1 MTENLKSLRSTCHNY
16 KVFPL
21 SKFAI
26 NDAIHI
32 VAVQKGYGCIRCG
45 KPCLVVKKD
54 EKQ

>member
-1 MTENLKSLRSTCHNY
+1 MTENLKLLRSICHNY

-26 NDAIHI
+26 NAAGHLID
-32 VAVQKGYGCIRCG
+32 VYKGYGCIKCG
-45 KPCLVVKKD
+45 KLCLMVKKD